1 MTAILPGSTI
11 GFLGGGQL
19 ARMSAL
25 AARAMGYD
33 VHVLDPD
40 PECPARAVASHTVTA
55 RYDDIDA
62 AIAFA
67 RNCDVITLDI
77 EQVSTASIA
86 AASMHA
92 PVHPGAEPI
101 HIIQDRGRQKTWLAQ
116 HGFPVTAFRLAYTP
130 ADVAAAYAALGR
142 SIAKTTSGG
151 YDGRGQARIR
161 SAHDVGIAGELTAAS
176 TVIVEQW
183 IELAGE
189 LSVMVARS
197 STGEVR
203 TFPVSWNHH
212 DNGVLT
218 WAMTPAPVS
227 DRTTEA
233 AIALASNIAA
243 ELGIIGLLAVELFVA
258 SDDSLIV
265 NELAPRPHN
274 TFHATE
280 RACLTSQF
288 EQQIRAVCGLPLGST
303 ALLSAGSIIN
313 LLGDLWSDD
322 GAHPDW
328 ERALEVPGVR
338 LHLYGKRI
346 AKPGRKMGHLSGV
359 GPTPEAARD
368 SVLDAFARLLPVNA

>member
-1 MTAILPGSTI
+1 MSTILPGSTI

-25 AARAMGYD
+25 AARSMGYD

-40 PECPARAVASHTVTA
+40 PDCPAAAVATHVVTA
-55 RYDDIDA
+55 RFDDTEA
-62 AIAFA
+62 ATAFA
-67 RNCDVITLDI
+67 RTCDVITLDI
-77 EQVSTASIA
+77 EQVATASIA
-86 AASMHA
+86 AASVHA
-92 PVHPGAEPI
+92 PVHPGAAPI
-101 HIIQDRGRQKTWLAQ
+101 HIIQDRGRQKEWLRTQ
-116 HGFPVTAFRLAYTP
+116 GFPVAPFRIARTP
-130 ADVAAAYAALGR
+130 GEVAAAFDELGR

-161 SAHDVGIAGELTAAS
+161 SANDLDVASALTAHG
-176 TVIVEQW
+176 TVVVERW

-197 STGEVR
+197 SAGEVK

-227 DRTTEA
+227 DDTSDA
-233 AIALASNIAA
+233 AVVLASSIAQA
-243 ELGIIGLLAVELFVA
+243 LGIVGLLAVELFVTT
-258 SDDSLIV
+258 DDALMV

-288 EQQIRAVCGLPLGST
+288 EQQVRAVCGLPLGST
-303 ALLSAGSIIN
+303 ALLSAGAIIN
-313 LLGDLWSDD
+313 LLGDLWRGDT
-322 GAHPDW
+322 AAPDW
-328 ERALEVPGVR
+328 ESALQVHGVR
-338 LHLYGKRI
+338 LHLYGKKL
-346 AKPGRKMGHLSGV
+346 AKPGRKMGHLSAV
-359 GPTPEAARD
+359 GATPEAARD
-368 SVLDAFARLLPVNA
+368 TVLDAYSRLLPR

>member
-1 MTAILPGSTI
+1 MSTILPGSTI

-19 ARMSAL
+19 ARMSAF

-40 PECPARAVASHTVTA
+40 PDCPAAAVASRVVTA
-55 RYDDIDA
+55 RYDDVEA
-62 AIAFA
+62 ATAFA
-67 RNCDVITLDI
+67 QQCDVITLDI
-77 EQVSTASIA
+77 EQVATTSIA
-86 AASMHA
+86 AASLHA
-92 PVHPGAEPI
+92 PVHPGAAPI
-101 HIIQDRGRQKTWLAQ
+101 HIIQDRGRQKEWLEAN
-116 HGFPVTAFRLAYTP
+116 GFPVAPFRIARTP
-130 ADVAAAYAALGR
+130 HDVAAAFEALGR

-161 SAHDVGIAGELTAAS
+161 SHHDLEAAGALTHGA
-176 TVIVEQW
+176 TVVVEQW

-227 DRTTEA
+227 DTTTDA
-233 AIALASNIAA
+233 AVALASSIAA
-243 ELGIIGLLAVELFVA
+243 ELGIIGLLAVELFVTT
-258 SDDSLIV
+258 DDTLMV

-288 EQQIRAVCGLPLGST
+288 EQQVRAVCGLPLGST
-303 ALLSAGSIIN
+303 ALLSAGAIVN
-313 LLGDLWSDD
+313 LLGDLWPSD
-322 GAHPDW
+322 GQTPEWAL
-328 ERALEVPGVR
+328 ALEVPGVR
-338 LHLYGKRI
+338 LHLYGKKI
-346 AKPGRKMGHLSGV
+346 AKPGRKMGHLSAV

-368 SVLDAFARLLPVNA
+368 AVLDAYSRLLPR

>member
-1 MTAILPGSTI
+1 MTTILPGSTI

-19 ARMSAL
+19 ARMSAF

-40 PECPARAVASHTVTA
+40 PQCPAGAIASVCVTA
-55 RYDDIDA
+55 AYDDVDA
-62 AIAFA
+62 ATAFA
-67 RNCDVITLDI
+67 QRCDVLTLDI

-86 AASMHA
+86 AASLHA
-92 PVHPGAEPI
+92 PVHPGAAPI
-101 HIIQDRGRQKTWLAQ
+101 HIIQDRARQKEWLQ
-116 HGFPVTAFRLAYTP
+116 EHGFPVAPFRVARAPHEVSLAFE
-130 ADVAAAYAALGR
+130 ALGR

-161 SAHDVGIAGELTAAS
+161 SAQDLDAAGRLTAGA
-176 TVIVEQW
+176 TVVVEQW

-189 LSVMVARS
+189 LSVLVARS

-227 DRTTEA
+227 EA
-233 AIALASNIAA
+233 TAHSAVALASAIADR
-243 ELGIIGLLAVELFVA
+243 LDIVGLLAVEMFVTA
-258 SDDSLIV
+258 DDTLMV
-265 NELAPRPHN
+265 NELAPRTHN

-288 EQQIRAVCGLPLGST
+288 EQQIRAICGLPLGST
-303 ALLSAGSIIN
+303 ALQSAGAIVN
-313 LLGDLWSDD
+313 VLGDLWP
-322 GAHPDW
+322 GTGEAPDW
-328 ERALEVPGVR
+328 VRALEVPGVR
-338 LHLYGKRI
+338 LHLYGKTV
-346 AKPGRKMGHLSGV
+346 AKPGRKMGHLSAI
-359 GPTPEAARD
+359 GPTPESARD
-368 SVLDAFARLLPVNA
+368 AVLDAYARLLPR

>member
-1 MTAILPGSTI
+1 MTAILPGATI

-25 AARAMGYD
+25 AARAMGYN

-40 PECPARAVASHTVTA
+40 AACPAAAVASHVVTA
-55 RYDDIDA
+55 AYDDVEA
-62 AIAFA
+62 ATAFA
-67 RNCDVITLDI
+67 RTCDVITLDI

-86 AASMHA
+86 AASLHA
-92 PVHPGAEPI
+92 PVHPGAAPI
-101 HIIQDRGRQKTWLAQ
+101 HIIQDRGRQKEWLLQ
-116 HGFPVTAFRLAYTP
+116 QSFPVAPFRIARTP
-130 ADVAAAYAALGR
+130 LEVSRAWDALGR

-161 SAHDVGIAGELTAAS
+161 SANDLPAAGALTESA
-176 TVIVEQW
+176 TVVVEQW
-183 IELAGE
+183 IELAAE

-197 STGEVR
+197 TTGEVR

-218 WAMTPAPVS
+218 WAMTPAPIS
-227 DRTTEA
+227 DATTA
-233 AIALASNIAA
+233 AATALATSIAA
-243 ELGIIGLLAVELFVA
+243 ALNIVGLLAVELFVTT
-258 SDDSLIV
+258 DDALLV

-288 EQQIRAVCGLPLGST
+288 EQQVRAVCGLPLGST
-303 ALLSAGSIIN
+303 ALHSAGAIVN
-313 LLGDLWSDD
+313 LLGDLWRGDSQ
-322 GAHPDW
+322 HPEW
-328 ERALEVPGVR
+328 ERALEIPGVR
-338 LHLYGKRI
+338 LHLYGKKV
-346 AKPGRKMGHLSGV
+346 AKPGRKMGHLSAV

-368 SVLDAFARLLPVNA
+368 SVLDAYARLLPR

>member
-1 MTAILPGSTI
+1 MTTILPGSTI

-19 ARMSAL
+19 ARMAAL
-25 AARAMGYD
+25 AARSMGYD

-40 PECPARAVASHTVTA
+40 PDCPAAAIASHLVTA
-55 RYDDIDA
+55 RYDDVTA
-62 AIAFA
+62 ATAFA
-67 RNCDVITLDI
+67 RTCDVITLDI
-77 EQVSTASIA
+77 EQVATTSIA
-86 AASMHA
+86 AASVHA
-92 PVHPGAEPI
+92 PVHPGAKPI
-101 HIIQDRGRQKTWLAQ
+101 HIIQDRGRQKVWLQ
-116 HGFPVTAFRLAYTP
+116 QNGFPVVPFRIAHAP
-130 ADVAAAYAALGR
+130 HEVEQAWEALGR

-161 SAHDVGIAGELTAAS
+161 SAHDVPAAS
-176 TVIVEQW
+176 ALTESTTVVVEQW
-183 IELAGE
+183 IELAAE

-197 STGEVR
+197 SAGEVR

-227 DRTTEA
+227 DATTEA
-233 AIALASNIAA
+233 AIALASAIAA
-243 ELGIIGLLAVELFVA
+243 ELGIVGLLAVELFVTM
-258 SDDSLIV
+258 DDTLMV

-303 ALLSAGSIIN
+303 ALLSAGAIVN
-313 LLGDLWSDD
+313 LLGDLWPAS
-322 GAHPDW
+322 GEHPAW
-328 ERALEVPGVR
+328 ERALEVNGVR
-338 LHLYGKRI
+338 LHLYGKKL
-346 AKPGRKMGHLSGV
+346 AKPGRKMGHLSAV

-368 SVLDAFARLLPVNA
+368 AVLDAFSRLLPQ

>member
-1 MTAILPGSTI
+1 MTTILPGSTI

-40 PECPARAVASHTVTA
+40 PDCPARAVASRVVSA
-55 RYDDIDA
+55 SFDDVDA
-62 AIAFA
+62 AIEFA
-67 RNCDVITLDI
+67 RQCDVITLDI
-77 EQVSTASIA
+77 EQVSTGSIA
-86 AASMHA
+86 AASLHA
-92 PVHPGAEPI
+92 PVHPGAAPI
-101 HIIQDRGRQKTWLAQ
+101 HVIQDRGRQKEWLQQ
-116 HGFPVTAFRLAYTP
+116 HGFPVAPFRIAHTP
-130 ADVAAAYAALGR
+130 AEVSHAFQALGR

-161 SAHDVGIAGELTAAS
+161 SAHDLETAGALTQRA
-176 TVIVEQW
+176 TVVVEQW
-183 IELAGE
+183 IELVGE

-197 STGEVR
+197 SAGELC

-227 DRTTEA
+227 DATAAA
-233 AIALASNIAA
+233 AIALATQIATA
-243 ELGIIGLLAVELFVA
+243 LDIVGLLAVEMFVTT
-258 SDDSLIV
+258 DDTLMV

-288 EQQIRAVCGLPLGST
+288 EQQVRAVCGLPLGST
-303 ALLSAGSIIN
+303 ALLSAGAIVN
-313 LLGDLWSDD
+313 LLGDLWSGD
-322 GAHPDW
+322 GQPPVW
-328 ERALEVPGVR
+328 ERALEVRGVR
-338 LHLYGKRI
+338 LHLYGKKT
-346 AKPGRKMGHLSGV
+346 AKPGRKMGHLSAV
-359 GPTPEAARD
+359 GATPEAARD
-368 SVLDAFARLLPVNA
+368 AVLDGYARLLPA

>member
-1 MTAILPGSTI
+1 MSTILPGSTI

-19 ARMSAL
+19 ARMAAL
-25 AARAMGYD
+25 AARSMGYD
-33 VHVLDPD
+33 VNVLDPD
-40 PECPARAVASHTVTA
+40 PACPAAAVATHVVTA
-55 RYDDIDA
+55 RYDDAEA
-62 AIAFA
+62 AAAFA
-67 RNCDVITLDI
+67 RTCDVITLDI
-77 EQVSTASIA
+77 EQVATTSIA
-86 AASMHA
+86 AASLHA
-92 PVHPGAEPI
+92 PVRPGAAPI
-101 HIIQDRGRQKTWLAQ
+101 HIIQDRGRQKEWLGA
-116 HGFPVTAFRLAYTP
+116 HGFPVAPFRIARTPTEVADAFAE
-130 ADVAAAYAALGR
+130 LGR

-161 SAHDVGIAGELTAAS
+161 SVNDLEAAGSLTTHS
-176 TVIVEQW
+176 TVVVEQW

-197 STGEVR
+197 STGEVK

-227 DRTTEA
+227 DVTSEA
-233 AIALASNIAA
+233 AIALASAIAEA
-243 ELGIIGLLAVELFVA
+243 LDIVGLLAVELFVTA
-258 SDDSLIV
+258 DDTLMV

-288 EQQIRAVCGLPLGST
+288 EQQVRAVCGLPLGST
-303 ALLSAGSIIN
+303 ALLSAGAIIN
-313 LLGDLWSDD
+313 LLGDLWRSDTE
-322 GAHPDW
+322 APDW

-338 LHLYGKRI
+338 LHLYGKKL
-346 AKPGRKMGHLSGV
+346 AKPGRKMGHLSAV

-368 SVLDAFARLLPVNA
+368 TVLDAYSRLLPR

>member
-40 PECPARAVASHTVTA
+40 PDCPARAVATHVVTA
-55 RYDDIDA
+55 PFDDVDA

-67 RNCDVITLDI
+67 KNCDVVTLDI
-77 EQVSTASIA
+77 EQVSTDSIA
-86 AASMHA
+86 AASLHA
-92 PVHPGAEPI
+92 PVHPGAAPI
-101 HIIQDRGRQKTWLAQ
+101 HIIQDRGRQKEWLQ
-116 HGFPVTAFRLAYTP
+116 NNGFPVAPFRIAHSPGDVMHAFQ
-130 ADVAAAYAALGR
+130 ALGR

-161 SAHDVGIAGELTAAS
+161 SPHDLDAAGALTLTA
-176 TVIVEQW
+176 TVVVEQW
-183 IELAGE
+183 IELVGE

-197 STGEVR
+197 SAGEMR

-227 DRTTEA
+227 EDTTAA
-233 AIALASNIAA
+233 AIALATAIAGT
-243 ELGIIGLLAVELFVA
+243 LDIVGLLAVEMFVTTN
-258 SDDSLIV
+258 DTLMV

-288 EQQIRAVCGLPLGST
+288 EQQVRAVCGLPLGST
-303 ALLSAGSIIN
+303 AVLSPGAIIN
-313 LLGDLWSDD
+313 LLGDLWPAD
-322 GAHPDW
+322 GQAPAW

-338 LHLYGKRI
+338 LHLYGKKI
-346 AKPGRKMGHLSGV
+346 AKPGRKMGHLSAV
-359 GPTPEAARD
+359 GATAEAARD
-368 SVLDAFARLLPVNA
+368 AVLDGYSRLLPG

>member
-1 MTAILPGSTI
+1 MTTILPGATI

-25 AARAMGYD
+25 AARSMGYE

-40 PECPARAVASHTVTA
+40 PDCPAVAVASHVVTA
-55 RYDDIDA
+55 KYDDTEA
-62 AIAFA
+62 AAAFA
-67 RNCDVITLDI
+67 RTCDVITLDI
-77 EQVSTASIA
+77 EQVTTASIA
-86 AASMHA
+86 VASLHA
-92 PVHPGAEPI
+92 PVHPGAAPI
-101 HIIQDRGRQKTWLAQ
+101 HIIQDRGRQKEWLQ
-116 HGFPVTAFRLAYTP
+116 LHGFPVAPFRIARSPLE
-130 ADVAAAYAALGR
+130 VANAWDALGR

-151 YDGRGQARIR
+151 YDGRGQSRIR
-161 SAHDVGIAGELTAAS
+161 SPHDLPAAAALTESS
-176 TVIVEQW
+176 TVVVEQW
-183 IELAGE
+183 IELAAE

-212 DNGVLT
+212 DSGVLT

-227 DRTTEA
+227 DATSA
-233 AIALASNIAA
+233 AAVALASSVADALDIV
-243 ELGIIGLLAVELFVA
+243 GLLAVELFVTA
-258 SDDSLIV
+258 DDTLMV

-280 RACLTSQF
+280 RACVTSQF
-288 EQQIRAVCGLPLGST
+288 EQHVRAVCGLPLGST
-303 ALLSAGSIIN
+303 ALLSAGAIVN
-313 LLGDLWSDD
+313 LLGDLWSSD
-322 GAHPDW
+322 AEHPAW

-338 LHLYGKRI
+338 LHLYGKKI

-368 SVLDAFARLLPVNA
+368 AVLDAYARLLPH

>member
-1 MTAILPGSTI
+1 MTTILPGSTI

-19 ARMSAL
+19 ARMSAF

-40 PECPARAVASHTVTA
+40 PQCPAGAVASRCVTA
-55 RYDDIDA
+55 AYDDVDA

-67 RNCDVITLDI
+67 QRCDVLTLDI
-77 EQVSTASIA
+77 EQVSTTSIA
-86 AASMHA
+86 AASLHA
-92 PVHPGAEPI
+92 PVHPGAAPI
-101 HIIQDRGRQKTWLAQ
+101 HIIQDRARQKEWLQ
-116 HGFPVTAFRLAYTP
+116 EHGFPVAPFRVARAPHEVSLAFE
-130 ADVAAAYAALGR
+130 ALGR

-161 SAHDVGIAGELTAAS
+161 SAQDLDAAGRLTTSA
-176 TVIVEQW
+176 TVVVEQW

-189 LSVMVARS
+189 LSVLVARS

-227 DRTTEA
+227 EA
-233 AIALASNIAA
+233 TAHSAIALASAIADQ
-243 ELGIIGLLAVELFVA
+243 LDIVGLLAVEMFVTA
-258 SDDSLIV
+258 DDTLMV
-265 NELAPRPHN
+265 NELAPRTHN

-288 EQQIRAVCGLPLGST
+288 EQQIRAICGLPLGST
-303 ALLSAGSIIN
+303 ALQSAGAIVN
-313 LLGDLWSDD
+313 VLGDLWPST
-322 GAHPDW
+322 GEAPDW
-328 ERALEVPGVR
+328 VRALEVPGVR
-338 LHLYGKRI
+338 LHLYGKAV
-346 AKPGRKMGHLSGV
+346 AKPGRKMGHLSAI
-359 GPTPEAARD
+359 GPTPESARD
-368 SVLDAFARLLPVNA
+368 AVLDAYARLLPR

>member
-1 MTAILPGSTI
+1 MTTILPGSTI

-40 PECPARAVASHTVTA
+40 PDCPARAVASHVVTA
-55 RYDDIDA
+55 TYADVDA
-62 AIAFA
+62 AAAFA
-67 RNCDVITLDI
+67 KGCDVITLDI
-77 EQVSTASIA
+77 EQISTESIA
-86 AASMHA
+86 AASLHV
-92 PVHPGAEPI
+92 PVHPGAAPI
-101 HIIQDRGRQKTWLAQ
+101 HIIQDRSRQKEWLQ
-116 HGFPVTAFRLAYTP
+116 QNGFPVAPFRIAYTP
-130 ADVAAAYAALGR
+130 NDVRNAFDALGR

-161 SAHDVGIAGELTAAS
+161 SPHDLDAAGALTHTS
-176 TVIVEQW
+176 TVVVEQW

-197 STGEVR
+197 SAGEMR

-227 DRTTEA
+227 DATYDA
-233 AIALASNIAA
+233 AIALAAAIASR
-243 ELGIIGLLAVELFVA
+243 LDIVGLLAVEMFVTT
-258 SDDSLIV
+258 DDALMV

-288 EQQIRAVCGLPLGST
+288 EQQVRAVCGLPLGST
-303 ALLSAGSIIN
+303 ALTSSGAIVN
-313 LLGDLWSDD
+313 LLGDLWPSS
-322 GAHPDW
+322 GSAPDW
-328 ERALEVPGVR
+328 ERALEVQGVR
-338 LHLYGKRI
+338 LHLYGKKI
-346 AKPGRKMGHLSGV
+346 AKPGRKMGHLSAV
-359 GPTPEAARD
+359 GSTPEAARD
-368 SVLDAFARLLPVNA
+368 AVLDAYARLLPR